1 MVKRTGLAILAWIA
15 LSLSAQAS
23 APPVITIGILPVID
37 TLPLIAAKERGLFDR
52 EGVDVRLI
60 SFPSALERDTALR
73 AGKISGYF
81 GDLLNTLLLIN
92 GGERLLVVATAFR
105 TAPDY
110 RMFGLLA
117 SPKSGISSPKQAE
130 GESVAISRA
139 SVIEYVLDGILA
151 REGIGEEK
159 VKKTEIRAIPI
170 RYQMLMGDKVK
181 LAILPEP
188 LVTKAVSEGAIL
200 LADDRPMNTTLTVL
214 ALRGD
219 LLQQH
224 RGLATRFLKA
234 YSEAV
239 EMINRSPD
247 SFKELLVRKT
257 QVPPSVKDTLKV
269 PRFPSPRVP
278 PAEDVKAV
286 GEWLVKRGMMAKP
299 VPYESAVAR

>member
-1 MVKRTGLAILAWIA
+1 MVKGTGLAVLICIA
-15 LSLSAQAS
+15 LSLSAFA
-23 APPVITIGILPVID
+23 APPAITIGILPVID
-37 TLPLIAAKERGLFDR
+37 TLPLIVAKDKGLFEK
-52 EGVDVRLI
+52 EGVDVRLV

-92 GGERLLVVATAFR
+92 GGEKLLMVATAFR
-105 TAPDY
+105 TTPDY

-117 SPKSGISSPKQAE
+117 SPKSAITALKQVE

-139 SVIEYVLDGILA
+139 SVIEYVLDGMLA
-151 REGIGEEK
+151 REGVREEK

-181 LAILPEP
+181 LAVLPEP

-214 ALRGD
+214 ALKAD

-239 EMINRSPD
+239 EMINKAPD
-247 SFKELLVRKT
+247 SFKELLVQKT
-257 QVPPSVKDTLKV
+257 QVPPSVKDTLRV
-269 PRFPSPRVP
+269 PRFPPPRVP
-278 PAEDVKAV
+278 PGEDVKAV
-286 GEWLVKRGMMAKP
+286 GEWLVKRGMIGKP
-299 VPYESAVAR
+299 MPYESVVSR